1 MSSEKNPTRARI
13 LKSTVELLEKGG
25 GQKVR
30 MSDIAKAAG
39 ISRQALYLHFPT
51 RAELLVA
58 TTRYLD
64 EVNDVDALL
73 AESRAARGTARLAA
87 WVAVWGNYIPKIYG
101 VAKAL
106 MAMQETDEEAAAAWA
121 DRMGAVR
128 HGCAAA
134 VRALAEEGR
143 LTGDMGEEE
152 ATDFL
157 WALLSVRGWEQ
168 LRFECGWSQED
179 YVTRMQGAV
188 ARCLVVSPP
197 LAATGAR
204 GHSAPS
210 RSP

>member
-13 LKSTVELLEKGG
+13 LKSTVRLLERGG

-58 TTRYLD
+58 STRYLD
-64 EVNDVDALL
+64 EVNDVDRLL
-73 AESRAARGTARLAA
+73 AASRAARGTARLTA
-87 WVAVWGNYIPKIYG
+87 WVEVWGNYIPKIYG

-106 MAMQETDEEAAAAWA
+106 MAMQDTDEEAAAAWA

-134 VRALAEEGR
+134 VRALSDDGVLADGLREEQ
-143 LTGDMGEEE
+143 
-152 ATDFL
+152 ATDLL

-168 LRFECGWSQED
+168 LRFQSGWTQDD
-179 YVTRMQGAV
+179 YVAQMTTAAM
-188 ARCLVVSPP
+188 RCLVR
-197 LAATGAR
+197 A
-204 GHSAPS
+204 
-210 RSP
+210 